1 MKGNKIIRFILGFI
15 ILVFIGFMIFFGINL
30 FSKPET
36 LALAMKTTC
45 EITAENKNDT
55 VLEKQRIGFA
65 ISVENK
71 NEIICKC
78 LGITFFLLAFLIIF
92 FLFSDLLNESIKFS
106 KIDLLSKEYKK
117 TLKKLKTHTQT
128 NVCINVHIDK
138 EFKTEHLDKIK
149 EIITSNYKDYTDLYK
164 YYANAITE
172 V

>member
-15 ILVFIGFMIFFGINL
+15 ILVFIGFMIFFGVNL

-36 LALAMKTTC
+36 LVSAMKTTC
-45 EITAENKNDT
+45 EITAEDKNNTD
-55 VLEKQRIGFA
+55 LEKQRIGFA

-92 FLFSDLLNESIKFS
+92 LLFLDLLNESIKFS

-117 TLKKLKTHTQT
+117 TLKKLKTQTQT

-138 EFKTEHLDKIK
+138 EFKTEYLDKIK
-149 EIITSNYKDYTDLYK
+149 EIITSNHKDYTDLYK
-164 YYANAITE
+164 YYANAISE